1 MASQVAIE
9 VRDVNFRYIRSKN
22 PVLQN
27 VNLTV
32 NKGEFLGIMGPTGA
46 GKTTLL
52 YIMNGVIPLYL
63 KGYLSGDV
71 FVNGENT
78 RDLTLG
84 QLSQIIGLVM
94 QDPEAQLFNLF
105 VNEELAWGLE
115 NRGLPK
121 DEIIK
126 RRQEALE
133 FFEIEYIQ
141 DSVTYDLSG
150 GEKQKVSIASIF
162 ALGNE
167 IIFLDEPTS
176 ELDPIGTVMV
186 FDAIKKLASKTGTTI
201 VMVEHKAEELA
212 EFADRLVLLS
222 DGEIV
227 NVAEPREF
235 FAQKELLEAAG
246 ISTPQVT
253 ELSYD
258 LVARGVS
265 LNKIPLTLDEATSI
279 FKELKKR

>member
-1 MASQVAIE
+1 
-9 VRDVNFRYIRSKN
+9 
-22 PVLQN
+22 
-27 VNLTV
+27 
-32 NKGEFLGIMGPTGA
+32 
-46 GKTTLL
+46 
-52 YIMNGVIPLYL
+52 MNGVIPHYL
-63 KGYLSGDV
+63 KGYLSGEV
-71 FVNGENT
+71 LVNGKST

-126 RRQEALE
+126 RRQEALD
-133 FFEIEYIQ
+133 FFEIDYIQ

-186 FDAIKKLASKTGTTI
+186 FDAIKKLASKEGTTI

-222 DGEIV
+222 NGEIV
-227 NVAEPREF
+227 NDAEPRDF
-235 FAQKELLEAAG
+235 FAQKKLLDETG
-246 ISTPQVT
+246 ISIPQVT

-258 LVARGVS
+258 LKAKGIS

-279 FKELKKR
+279 YKELKR

>member
-1 MASQVAIE
+1 MGSQVTIE
-9 VRDVNFRYIRSKN
+9 LKDINFSYLRSKS
-22 PVLQN
+22 PVLKN
-27 VNLTV
+27 INLTV

-52 YIMNGVIPLYL
+52 YCMNGVIPHYL
-63 KGYLSGDV
+63 KGYLTGDV
-71 FVNGENT
+71 IVNGKST

-121 DEIIK
+121 EEIIK

-133 FFEIEYIQ
+133 FFEIDYIQ

-186 FDAIKKLASKTGTTI
+186 FDAIKKLASKEGTTI

-212 EFADRLVLLS
+212 EFADRLVLLNN
-222 DGEIV
+222 GEIV
-227 NVAEPREF
+227 NDAEPREF
-235 FAQKELLEAAG
+235 FAQKKLLEEAG

-258 LVARGVS
+258 LEARGVS

-279 FKELKKR
+279 YKELKRR